1 MAAADGLARN
11 GPNSVVSMERDKIS
25 AFLGDRHRLDAVAR
39 AVVTGARGLG
49 AMEDA
54 IADDVASIMS
64 DRLRAAG
71 VTGYHRVADLTADP
85 VERWQRVKQRYGREL
100 LDLLIRQT
108 DKHLG
113 AAALLAYTGAGS

>member
-1 MAAADGLARN
+1 
-11 GPNSVVSMERDKIS
+11 MERDLIR
-25 AFLGDRHRLDAVAR
+25 AILGDRHRLDAVAR

-54 IADDVASIMS
+54 IADDMASIMS

-71 VTGYHRVADLTADP
+71 VTGYHRVADRTDDP
-85 VERWQRVKQRYGREL
+85 AERWQHVKQRYGREL
-100 LDLLIRQT
+100 LDLLIRRT

-113 AAALLAYTGAGS
+113 AAALLAYTGARS

>member
-1 MAAADGLARN
+1 MEQ
-11 GPNSVVSMERDKIS
+11 NSLS

-39 AVVTGARGLG
+39 AAITGARGVG
-49 AMEDA
+49 AVEDA
-54 IADDVASIMS
+54 IADDIASIMS

-71 VTGYHRVADLTADP
+71 VAGYHRVADQPADP
-85 VERWQRVKQRYGREL
+85 AERWQRVKQRYGREL